1 MLEEETAAEASREAQ
16 LKEATESERRRLEKV
31 FGVERAKAS
40 ERIIAISDRHDA
52 ILRKEMGSLGLT
64 F

>member
-1 MLEEETAAEASREAQ
+1 
-16 LKEATESERRRLEKV
+16 LEKV

-52 ILRKEMGSLGLT
+52 ILRNEMGSLGLT